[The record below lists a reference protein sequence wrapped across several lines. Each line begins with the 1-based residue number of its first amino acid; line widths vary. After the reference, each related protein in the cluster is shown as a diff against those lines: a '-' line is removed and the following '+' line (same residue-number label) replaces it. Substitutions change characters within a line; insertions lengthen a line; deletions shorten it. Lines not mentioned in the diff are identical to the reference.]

1 MTFRQLCL
9 ACALPGAALFA
20 SLPAQAAATDIFETI
35 AAPRGVTVTPLEASA
50 TMHVILTL
58 PLRDEVGARSFAA
71 LVSNPKS
78 ALYGH
83 YITPA
88 QFGERFGA
96 DKAAYESLRTWAAS
110 QGLTVG
116 ERTQSRTTIPLAGT
130 AGQFAAIFGT
140 QFGKFS
146 TKEHGAGYVTLV
158 PPRLPAALAGK
169 VDGVVGLSSAASFA
183 PLYRYDAARTIPDVG
198 TGKNGSG
205 YAPADLRTAYD
216 VPTQTNTKATEIVA
230 LFEESGFPQSD
241 VTAYEKAYNIPSV
254 TVTEVSVNG
263 SGTGTNGALIEVD
276 LDIDSVIGMNPDVG
290 QVLVYIDENGSFSSQ
305 LVAAF
310 NKVADDNKATVFSIS
325 YGIDENQ
332 QGKPAAKAE
341 NKALVQLQAQGIT
354 TFASSGDDG
363 AGGREGSGLNAPDP
377 GSQPLLTSVGG
388 TTLTTNASTQAY
400 IGEVTWN
407 SQDGATGGGVSE
419 FWKIPKYQKIK
430 GKSVAITNGGS
441 AKKRNVPDI
450 AADADYPNSPYSV
463 YCGADGGFIAVGGTS
478 LSSPL
483 WAGWISIINSD
494 RVNAGKA
501 RVGYL
506 NPVLYPLGNAKTGF
520 HDITSGNNGS
530 PGYTAG
536 PGYDN
541 TTGWGSIDVT
551 KFEAQLP

>member
-1 MTFRQLCL
+1 MTLRHLFL
-9 ACALPGAALFA
+9 ACALPGAALCA
-20 SLPAQAAATDIFETI
+20 ALPAHAASTDVFEMI
-35 AAPRGVTVTPLEASA
+35 AVPRGLTVAPLEASA
-50 TMHVILTL
+50 PMHVILTL
-58 PLRDEVGARSFAA
+58 PLQDEAGARRFAS
-71 LVSNPKS
+71 LVSNPRS

-96 DKAAYESLRTWAAS
+96 DKAAYESLREWASS

-116 ERTQSRTTIPLAGT
+116 ERTQSRTTIPLSGT

-140 QFGKFS
+140 QFVKFS
-146 TKEHGAGYVTLV
+146 TKEHGNGYVTLV
-158 PPRLPAALAGK
+158 APRLPAALAGK

-183 PLYRYDAARTIPDVG
+183 PLYRFDPTRTLPDVG
-198 TGKNGSG
+198 TGKGGG
-205 YAPADLRTAYD
+205 YAPSDLRTAYD

-230 LFEESGFPQSD
+230 LFEESGFPQTD
-241 VTAYEKAYNIPSV
+241 VTAYEKQYNIPNV
-254 TVTEVSVNG
+254 TVTPVAVNG
-263 SGTGTNGALIEVD
+263 SGTGTNGALVEVD
-276 LDIDSVIGMNPDVG
+276 LDIDSVIGMNPNVG

-325 YGIDENQ
+325 YGLDESQ

-341 NKALVQLQAQGIT
+341 NKALVQLEAEGIT

-363 AGGREGSGLNAPDP
+363 AGGRTGSGLHAPDP

-388 TTLTTNASTQAY
+388 TTLTTNAKTQAY
-400 IGEVTWN
+400 VGEVTWN
-407 SQDGATGGGVSE
+407 SVDGATGGGVSS
-419 FWKIPKYQKIK
+419 FWKIPTYQVIN
-430 GKSVAITNGGS
+430 GKSVAIANGGS
-441 AKKRNVPDI
+441 KTKRNVPDI

-494 RVNAGKA
+494 RVAAGKA
-501 RVGYL
+501 RVGYF

-520 HDITSGNNGS
+520 HDITSGNNGN
-530 PGYTAG
+530 PGYKAG

-541 TTGWGSIDVT
+541 TTGWGSIDV
-551 KFEAQLP
+551 AQFLAVLP